1 MDVISLPCRRG
12 SLFDALSAWYQYL
25 LYLIKKRPSEVL
37 ERFKQHSPKDV
48 AISTI
53 TLFELEYGV
62 EKSEY
67 RQRSEDALAKFLLPL
82 NLINLDRSS
91 AIEAATI
98 RAQLEKKGMPIGPY
112 DLLSIRWISIS
123 AHYLCAVHIITL
135 GFLDFR
141 FKHHRCFMGNFERN
155 SVCPVLFGRTSPCC
169 GTFSLRTDRCYW
181 YLFRSAVLI
190 SQDFS
195 LQFFLL
201 SKVE

>member
-1 MDVISLPCRRG
+1 MH
-12 SLFDALSAWYQYL
+12 YL
-25 LYLIKKRPSEVL
+25 LDTNICIYLIKKRPLEVL

-82 NLINLDRSS
+82 NLINLDRSF

-112 DLLSIRWISIS
+112 DLLSIR
-123 AHYLCAVHIITL
+123 
-135 GFLDFR
+135 
-141 FKHHRCFMGNFERN
+141 
-155 SVCPVLFGRTSPCC
+155 
-169 GTFSLRTDRCYW
+169 
-181 YLFRSAVLI
+181 
-190 SQDFS
+190 
-195 LQFFLL
+195 
-201 SKVE
+201 